1 MLAVQQRGAWCSL
14 NDLVLRTTYTHRRLR
29 DVVRALVEAGL
40 LRQSRHG
47 LPQYTVTR
55 KGEKWRPALRENEIR
70 RLEWTNVGH
79 HPLGGNIHVVH
90 LARHTWT
97 ANAWDSG
104 WAIWEQENE
113 RKSGGALSL
122 REAKA
127 TCKKWLRFYMN
138 EGKR

>member
-14 NDLVLRTTYTHRRLR
+14 NDLVLRTSYTHRRLR
-29 DVVRALVEAGL
+29 DVVRSLVEAGL

-47 LPQYTVTR
+47 LPQYTVTK

-70 RLEWTNVGH
+70 RLEWMRFT
-79 HPLGGNIHVVH
+79 GGLHVAN
-90 LARHTWT
+90 LARFTWAASAT
-97 ANAWDSG
+97 DETWSVNGPDG
-104 WAIWEQENE
+104 EH
-113 RKSGGALSL
+113 KSGGALSL

-138 EGKR
+138 EGTK